1 MFNAMHFS
9 LFFIQLFA
17 LSFKC
22 SFLIF
27 SQGVRDYIHVVD
39 LAVGHVSALKKL
51 EENCGCKVRLSW
63 IFKEEVNWK
72 QNPQVSPVNVTK
84 VCPRN

>member
-1 MFNAMHFS
+1 MFSTMHFS

-51 EENCGCKVRLSW
+51 EEKCGCKVRLSW
-63 IFKEEVNWK
+63 VFKEVNRK
-72 QNPQVSPVNVTK
+72 QNPQVSTVNVTK
-84 VCPRN
+84 VCPTK

>member
-1 MFNAMHFS
+1 M
-9 LFFIQLFA
+9 
-17 LSFKC
+17 
-22 SFLIF
+22 
-27 SQGVRDYIHVVD
+27 VD

-51 EENCGCKVRLSW
+51 EENCGCKVRLSR

-72 QNPQVSPVNVTK
+72 QNPQVSTVNVTK

>member
-1 MFNAMHFS
+1 M
-9 LFFIQLFA
+9 
-17 LSFKC
+17 
-22 SFLIF
+22 
-27 SQGVRDYIHVVD
+27 RDYIHVVD

-63 IFKEEVNWK
+63 IFKEVNWK
-72 QNPQVSPVNVTK
+72 QNRQVSTVNETK

>member
-1 MFNAMHFS
+1 M
-9 LFFIQLFA
+9 
-17 LSFKC
+17 
-22 SFLIF
+22 
-27 SQGVRDYIHVVD
+27 VD

-63 IFKEEVNWK
+63 VFKEVNWK
-72 QNPQVSPVNVTK
+72 QNPQVSTVNMTK

>member
-1 MFNAMHFS
+1 MLNFNF
-9 LFFIQLFA
+9 
-17 LSFKC
+17 
-22 SFLIF
+22 F

-63 IFKEEVNWK
+63 VFKEVNWK
-72 QNPQVSPVNVTK
+72 QNPQVSTVNMTK